1 MIPDRYDR
9 VSRDDDTA
17 MRKKHNIDLRDE
29 IFGSIAD
36 KRVTAVII
44 ADDDGIIAETDAAA
58 QEAKR
63 LGLFVEAI
71 LKEGTPVCKGDE
83 IARFQG
89 TPKQIA
95 MAEEVLMGLMAKPS
109 GIATAMRGFIEKAGQ
124 RPQIVCGAWK
134 KMPPQLKDSIRRAVT
149 VGGGFFR
156 ITPEPFIYLDKN
168 YIEMLGGV
176 QGCLSAVS
184 GLSGFVKVVQLKGRY
199 KDISEE
205 VCEAVH
211 HGAAIIF
218 IDTGLKEDIQRVS
231 ASLVGLGLRSSV
243 KIAFGGNIR
252 PAEIDELKT
261 MDIDIL
267 DIGRS
272 IVDAPLLDMRLEVAC
287 ISDT

>member
-1 MIPDRYDR
+1 
-9 VSRDDDTA
+9 
-17 MRKKHNIDLRDE
+17 MRKKHRVDLRDE

-58 QEAKR
+58 QEAKS
-63 LGLFVEAI
+63 LDLFVEAI
-71 LKEGTPVCKGDE
+71 LKEGTTVRKGDE
-83 IARFQG
+83 IARFRG

-95 MAEEVLMGLMAKPS
+95 MAEEVLIGVMAKAS
-109 GIATAMRGFIEKAGQ
+109 GIATAMRGFIEKAGL
-124 RPQIVCGAWK
+124 RPRIVCGAWK
-134 KMPPQLKDSIRRAVT
+134 KMPPPLKDSIRRAIVT
-149 VGGGFFR
+149 GGGFFR
-156 ITPEPFIYLDKN
+156 ITHDPFLYLDKN

-176 QGCLSAVS
+176 QGCLSTVS

-199 KDISEE
+199 KDIAEE
-205 VCEAVH
+205 VYEAVR

-231 ASLVGLGLRSSV
+231 VALVGLGLRSSV
-243 KIAFGGNIR
+243 KIAFGGNIML
-252 PAEIDELKT
+252 ADIDDLKT

-272 IVDAPLLDMRLEVAC
+272 IVDAPLLDMRLEVEC